1 MTDLD
6 AAFAAVNTS
15 ATGVI
20 TPAEVQAALA
30 LGGLTLSRPQAALL
44 VKLYD
49 VNKNG
54 GVDRGEFGALHAYL
68 DGLVTAHAAAAAGAA
83 GRDGVDLDAA
93 AAILKA
99 KAGITLDRPPLAA
112 AFDAFDAD
120 GSGVLSKVEL
130 IGMACFLSASLSVF
144 KAFAAAEGGGAG
156 GGGEGGT
163 ISLTR
168 DQFIYAAASCR

>member
-68 DGLVTAHAAAAAGAA
+68 DGLVTAHAAATGAA

-120 GSGVLSKVEL
+120 GSGVLAKAEL
-130 IGMACFLSASLSVF
+130 VGLACFLSASLSVF
-144 KAFAAAEGGGAG
+144 KAFAAAEGGGG